1 MKQEFDFYID
11 ERVMIWNRLK
21 FSVEAE
27 TLEEAKEKAVFMVTN
42 DREEIDFY
50 DSELLQDTLT
60 EIEPEDNDG
69 NSTLELYCEK
79 DTDLIYENGED

>member
-1 MKQEFDFYID
+1 
-11 ERVMIWNRLK
+11 
-21 FSVEAE
+21 
-27 TLEEAKEKAVFMVTN
+27 MVTK

-50 DSELLQDTLT
+50 DFELLHDTLT

-69 NSTLELYCEK
+69 NSTLELFCEK